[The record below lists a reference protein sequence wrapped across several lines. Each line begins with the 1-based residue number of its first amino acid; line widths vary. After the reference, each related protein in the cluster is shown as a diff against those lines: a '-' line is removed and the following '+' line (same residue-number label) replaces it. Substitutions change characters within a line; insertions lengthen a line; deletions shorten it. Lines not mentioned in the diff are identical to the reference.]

1 MKQPVDRA
9 EHEVREQL
17 RELRVDLPD
26 DGFELSLHR
35 RLVEAGPPAPVPG
48 LRRLFPAAHLRRWI
62 WPLAGALAGAVVFLA
77 LTVLQPGGSR
87 SGGLHAA
94 TASVAVVPESK
105 VAVVRLEL
113 TADVA
118 VADADLRISL
128 PEGLVFWSEGAAL
141 ADRSFEWRQPLSR
154 GKNEFPIAVRGQH
167 PGVYRVRL
175 TAQVGE
181 SSVQHDVTLAVVDG

>member
-1 MKQPVDRA
+1 MTDRVDRA
-9 EHEVREQL
+9 DNEVRDQL
-17 RELRVDLPD
+17 RQLRVDPPD

-48 LRRLFPAAHLRRWI
+48 VRRLIPAGLRHRWV
-62 WPLAGALAGAVVFLA
+62 WPLAGALAGAAVFLA
-77 LTVLQPGGSR
+77 LTVLQPGAAR
-87 SGGLHAA
+87 SGGLHSA

-141 ADRSFEWRQPLSR
+141 AERSFEWRQPLSK